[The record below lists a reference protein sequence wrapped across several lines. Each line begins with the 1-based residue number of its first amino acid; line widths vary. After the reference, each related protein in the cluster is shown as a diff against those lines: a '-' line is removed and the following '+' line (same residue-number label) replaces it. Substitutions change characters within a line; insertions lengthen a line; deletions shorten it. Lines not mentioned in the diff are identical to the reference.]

1 MGTVL
6 PLVII
11 IFIGLLLAAAVI
23 GMMLMLSA
31 LRRDAASQQKA
42 NELFQQQ
49 LEQIRQ
55 SNLALSQTV
64 EKTLQNGQQTIHQF
78 LTHSGQTL
86 GELKEQL
93 GRLKGDSEQM
103 LRIGQEVRKL
113 QDILKAPKLRG
124 QIGEYSLEG
133 LLGNILPAEHF
144 TIQHTFK
151 NGKIV
156 DALVRLPDYSVP
168 IDAKF
173 PLPAFEKIAAA
184 ETEDD
189 KTKARRQ
196 FLADVSKHI
205 DKIAESYIL
214 PAEGTVDFALMYI
227 PAENVYYETI
237 IHCDSD
243 KTNLLEYALAKKV
256 IPVSPNLLYAYLM
269 TIAMGLRGLKI
280 EKQAAEI
287 RTALAQLTG
296 AFGSFLE
303 TWDILGKHLRN
314 AQNQYE
320 EGGSRLNKFSL
331 QLEQIGRTDKS

>member
-1 MGTVL
+1 METVL
-6 PLVII
+6 LAVLAVS
-11 IFIGLLLAAAVI
+11 GLLLGAAVV
-23 GMMLMLSA
+23 GSLLMLSS
-31 LRRDAASQQKA
+31 LRREMSAQQKA
-42 NELFQQQ
+42 AELFQQQ

-55 SNLALSQTV
+55 SNLQLSQTL
-64 EKTLQNGQQTIHQF
+64 EKNLQTGQQSISQF
-78 LTHSGQTL
+78 LAHSGQTL

-93 GRLKGDSEQM
+93 GKLKGDSEQM

-124 QIGEYSLEG
+124 QVGEYSLEG
-133 LLGNILPAEHF
+133 LLANILPADHF
-144 TIQHTFK
+144 ILQHPFK
-151 NGKIV
+151 NGRIV

-173 PLPAFEKIAAA
+173 PLPAFEKTTSA
-184 ETEDD
+184 ETDEE

-196 FLADVSKHI
+196 FQADVCKHI

-237 IHCDSD
+237 IRYDSD
-243 KTNLLEYALAKKV
+243 KLNLLEYALNKKV

-287 RTALAQLTG
+287 RTALGQLTG

-320 EGGSRLNKFSL
+320 EGASRLNRFSL
-331 QLEQIGRTDKS
+331 QLEQIGQTDQS

>member
-1 MGTVL
+1 MET
-6 PLVII
+6 I
-11 IFIGLLLAAAVI
+11 LLLTLI
-23 GMMLMLSA
+23 GIGIVVVSILLTVSS
-31 LRRDAASQQKA
+31 LRRDVVSQQKT

-49 LEQIRQ
+49 LEQMRQ
-55 SNLALSQTV
+55 STLILSQTLD
-64 EKTLQNGQQTIHQF
+64 KNLQMGQESISRF
-78 LTHSGQTL
+78 LAHSGQTL

-93 GRLKGDSEQM
+93 GRLKSDSEQM

-151 NGKIV
+151 NGRIV

-173 PLPAFEKIAAA
+173 PLPAFEKIASA
-184 ETEDD
+184 ESDEDRS
-189 KTKARRQ
+189 KARRQ
-196 FLADVSKHI
+196 FQNDVCKHI

-214 PAEGTVDFALMYI
+214 PAEGTADFALMYI

-237 IHCDSD
+237 VHYDSD
-243 KTNLLEYALAKKV
+243 KVNLPDYALAKKV

-269 TIAMGLRGLKI
+269 TVAMGLRGMQI

-287 RTALAQLTG
+287 RTALEQLAGT
-296 AFGSFLE
+296 FGSFVDS
-303 TWDILGKHLRN
+303 WGVLGRHLRN

-320 EGGSRLNKFSL
+320 EGNSRLNKFML
-331 QLEQIGRTDKS
+331 QLDQIRRADKT

>member
-1 MGTVL
+1 MQTALLTLIAVL
-6 PLVII
+6 II
-11 IFIGLLLAAAVI
+11 LLLAAGGI
-23 GMMLMLSA
+23 LIFNLSA
-31 LRRDAASQQKA
+31 LRRDTAAQQTA
-42 NELFQQQ
+42 AGLLQQQ
-49 LEQIRQ
+49 IEQMRQ
-55 SNLALSQTV
+55 SNLILSQTL
-64 EKTLQNGQQTIHQF
+64 EKNLQTGQESISRF
-78 LTHSGQTL
+78 LVHSGQML

-93 GRLKGDSEQM
+93 GKLKGDSEQM

-156 DALVRLPDYSVP
+156 DALVRLPDYTVP

-184 ETEDD
+184 ETEEDRS
-189 KTKARRQ
+189 KARRQ
-196 FLADVSKHI
+196 FQTDVCKHI

-237 IHCDSD
+237 LHYDSD
-243 KTNLLEYALAKKV
+243 KMNLPDYALAKKV

-269 TIAMGLRGLKI
+269 TVAMGLRGMQI

-287 RTALAQLTG
+287 RTALEQLTG
-296 AFGSFLE
+296 SFGSFVE
-303 TWDILGKHLRN
+303 SWGVLGRHLRN

-320 EGGSRLNKFSL
+320 EGDSRLNKFTL
-331 QLEQIGRTDKS
+331 QLDQIRRADKS

>member
-1 MGTVL
+1 MQTILPAVL
-6 PLVII
+6 LAM
-11 IFIGLLLAAAVI
+11 GLLLVAAVI
-23 GMMLMLSA
+23 GMMRMLAA
-31 LRRDAASQQKA
+31 LRRDTAAQQKTS
-42 NELFQQQ
+42 ELFQQQ

-55 SNLALSQTV
+55 SHLQLSQTL
-64 EKTLQNGQQTIHQF
+64 EKNLQSGQQSISQF
-78 LTHSGQTL
+78 LAHSGQTL

-156 DALVRLPDYSVP
+156 DALVRLPDYTVP

-184 ETEDD
+184 ESEEDRS
-189 KTKARRQ
+189 KARRQ
-196 FLADVSKHI
+196 FQTDVCRHI

-214 PAEGTVDFALMYI
+214 PAEGTADFALMYI
-227 PAENVYYETI
+227 PAENVYYETV
-237 IHCDSD
+237 IHYDSD
-243 KTNLLEYALAKKV
+243 KVNLPDYALAKKV

-269 TIAMGLRGLKI
+269 TVAMGLRGMQI

-287 RTALAQLTG
+287 RTALERLNGT
-296 AFGSFLE
+296 FGSFVE
-303 TWDILGKHLRN
+303 SWGVLGRHLRN

-320 EGGSRLNKFSL
+320 EGDSRLNKFTL
-331 QLEQIGRTDKS
+331 QLEQIRRADKS

>member
-1 MGTVL
+1 MQTALLTLIAVL
-6 PLVII
+6 IV
-11 IFIGLLLAAAVI
+11 LLLAAVGGLI
-23 GMMLMLSA
+23 FILSA
-31 LRRDAASQQKA
+31 IRRDTAAQQAAAGLLQQQIEQMRLSNLILSETLEKNLRTSQQS
-42 NELFQQQ
+42 
-49 LEQIRQ
+49 I
-55 SNLALSQTV
+55 S
-64 EKTLQNGQQTIHQF
+64 QF
-78 LTHSGQTL
+78 LAHSGQTL

-144 TIQHTFK
+144 TIQHPFK
-151 NGKIV
+151 NGRIV

-184 ETEDD
+184 ETEEDR
-189 KTKARRQ
+189 TKARQQ
-196 FLADVSKHI
+196 FQTDVCKHI

-214 PAEGTVDFALMYI
+214 PAEGTADFALMYI
-227 PAENVYYETI
+227 PAENVYYETV
-237 IHCDSD
+237 IHYDSD
-243 KTNLLEYALAKKV
+243 KVNLPDYALSKKV

-269 TIAMGLRGLKI
+269 TVAMGLRGMQI
-280 EKQAAEI
+280 EKQAAQI
-287 RTALAQLTG
+287 RTALEQLTG
-296 AFGSFLE
+296 SFGSFVDS
-303 TWDILGKHLRN
+303 WGVLGRHLRN

-320 EGGSRLNKFSL
+320 EGDSRLNRFTL
-331 QLEQIGRTDKS
+331 QLEQIRRADKT

>member
-1 MGTVL
+1 METILSVG
-6 PLVII
+6 I
-11 IFIGLLLAAAVI
+11 IFIGLLVVAAVV
-23 GMMLMLSA
+23 GMMRMLSA
-31 LRRDAASQQKA
+31 LRRDAALHQKA
-42 NELFQQQ
+42 DELFQQQ
-49 LEQIRQ
+49 LEQLRQ
-55 SNLALSQTV
+55 SNLALSQTLD
-64 EKTLQNGQQTIHQF
+64 KNLQAGQQSMTEF
-78 LTHSGQTL
+78 LTHSGKTL

-93 GRLKGDSEQM
+93 GKLKGDSEQM

-133 LLGNILPAEHF
+133 LLANILPAEHY
-144 TIQHTFK
+144 TIQHSFK

-156 DALVRLPDYSVP
+156 DTLVRLPDYSVP

-173 PLPAFEKIAAA
+173 PLSAFEKIAAA
-184 ETEDD
+184 ESDEE
-189 KTKARRQ
+189 KTRARRQ
-196 FLADVSKHI
+196 FLTDVSRHI

-237 IHCDSD
+237 IHYDAD
-243 KTNLLEYALAKKV
+243 KINLLEYALAKKV

-269 TIAMGLRGLKI
+269 TIAMGLRGMQI

-287 RTALAQLTG
+287 RATLHQLAGT
-296 AFGSFLE
+296 FRSFQE
-303 TWDILGKHLRN
+303 TWDLLGKHLRN

-320 EGGSRLNKFSL
+320 EGESRLNRFTL
-331 QLEQIGRTDKS
+331 QLEQISHPEKG